1 VKNILIV
8 GASGFIGKNL
18 YEYLNKNKDKYN
30 IFIPSSRELNAIDED
45 QVNSILEKVYFDV
58 IINSAVHNCGAKKYK
73 DSTKMLEYN
82 MRMFY
87 NFEKNHDL
95 YGKMIYLGS
104 GAEFDKR
111 NNICSVKE
119 EEFDKNIPVDDYG
132 FAKYI
137 VAKSIES
144 SENIYNLRL
153 FGIYGKYE
161 YWQSKFISNI
171 CCKAIKNIPISIRQ
185 NVYFDY
191 LFIEDFCRIIEW
203 FIENKPKYKSY
214 NVTTGEK
221 IDLLTLAQKVL
232 RISGKDLPL
241 YVCKEG
247 LAKEYSSNNDRLIS
261 EIGNFQFT
269 NIDEA
274 IKKVYD
280 WYVDN
285 EEIIDLY
292 PLLYQ

>member
-1 VKNILIV
+1 MKNILIV

-18 YEYLNKNKDKYN
+18 YEYLSKKKDEYN
-30 IFIPSSRELNAIDED
+30 IFIPCSKEFDAINEEK
-45 QVNSILEKVYFDV
+45 VNRLLEKVYFDV

-73 DSTKMLEYN
+73 DNTKMLEYS

-87 NFEKNHDL
+87 NFEKNQNL
-95 YGKMIYLGS
+95 YGKMLYFGS

-111 NNICSVKE
+111 NDIRSVKE
-119 EEFDKNIPVDDYG
+119 DDFGKHIPSDDYG

-137 VAKSIES
+137 IAKSIES
-144 SENIYNLRL
+144 SKNIYNLRL

-191 LFIEDFCRIIEW
+191 LFIDDFCRIAEW
-203 FIENKPKYKSY
+203 FVENQPKYKSY

-232 RISGKDLPL
+232 KISGKDLPI
-241 YVCKEG
+241 YVCREE
-247 LAKEYSSNNDRLIS
+247 LAKEYSSNNDKLIR

-269 NIDEA
+269 NVDEA
-274 IKKVYD
+274 IKKLYD
-280 WYVDN
+280 WYAHN

-292 PLLYQ
+292 PLMYQ